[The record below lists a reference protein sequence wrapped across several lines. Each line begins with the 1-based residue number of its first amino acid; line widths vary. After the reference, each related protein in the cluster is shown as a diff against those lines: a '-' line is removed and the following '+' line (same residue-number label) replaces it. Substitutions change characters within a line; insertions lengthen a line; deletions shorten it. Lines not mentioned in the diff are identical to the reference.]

1 MLSLMQRDVLEPV
14 RCSASLCTALP
25 TCISLLCQLRKTLLT
40 TLASIP
46 ESDNI
51 KVHTYLHSATWRAA
65 VVLHP
70 WGCFPEQLEDGAGK
84 KHPLVMTVHLI
95 DRQSSSG
102 PECMVGCA
110 ARAGDKA
117 AGDGWPGLPGPT
129 ACGWQNVGTLY
140 IPHVSWK

>member
-1 MLSLMQRDVLEPV
+1 MQRDVLEPV

-40 TLASIP
+40 TLATIP

-70 WGCFPEQLEDGAGK
+70 WGCFPEHLEDGAGK

-95 DRQSSSG
+95 DRQSRNAWWDVLPG
-102 PECMVGCA
+102 QVTRLLGMVGQACLGPQHV
-110 ARAGDKA
+110 AGRMLA
-117 AGDGWPGLPGPT
+117 L
-129 ACGWQNVGTLY
+129 C
-140 IPHVSWK
+140 ISRM